1 MPFVPLENGV
11 RVEFVYNQ
19 DGQIVEN
26 VQYAQFTSVPDASD
40 MAALGLELAGWWS
53 SDMSGNVSNTVHLV
67 LIRIKGLTTDSEPA
81 IEYTTGLPLTG
92 AQSGVALPNNVTLAI
107 KFNTGLAGRSFR
119 GRNYFVGLTEAH
131 LVSQNTVSP
140 ATITALVGSYNNLID
155 AYEAASF
162 LLVVASFFHGVDV
175 DGNPIPRAAGI
186 GTVVTG
192 FTIDSVIDS
201 QRRRLPNRG
210 T

>member
-119 GRNYFVGLTEAH
+119 GRNYFVGLGENQVTGNSLVEATRDAI
-131 LVSQNTVSP
+131 V
-140 ATITALVGSYNNLID
+140 D
-155 AYEAASF
+155 AYETLAAS
-162 LLVVASFFHGVDV
+162 LIGDDLALVVLSLFSGVDEE
-175 DGNPIPRAAGI
+175 GHPIPREAGVA
-186 GTVVTG
+186 TPVTS
-192 FTIDSVIDS
+192 FSMDLNTDS
-201 QRRRLPNRG
+201 QRRRLTGRG
-210 T
+210 S